1 MSGSNNRRIYELWMT
16 IQDIVGRA
24 SLWPVSIRRYFWTQ
38 NLKLWQR
45 TLVAAFVFINGL
57 NPQIFME
64 WVEVLH
70 LASDSAAVRHFQY
83 LLSSFE
89 SNPRRYNL
97 YGYNIS
103 NNRYEYLD
111 GRVRVYVNKSQR

>member
-1 MSGSNNRRIYELWMT
+1 MWMT

-38 NLKLWQR
+38 NLNVSQR
-45 TLVAAFVFINGL
+45 TLVASFVFINGL
-57 NPQIFME
+57 NPQIFMK
-64 WVEVLH
+64 WVEVLN

-97 YGYNIS
+97 YAYNVS
-103 NNRYEYLD
+103 KNRYEYLD

>member
-16 IQDIVGRA
+16 IKDIVGRA

-70 LASDSAAVRHFQY
+70 LASDSAAFDIFNIFF
-83 LLSSFE
+83 LLL
-89 SNPRRYNL
+89 NP
-97 YGYNIS
+97 IQ
-103 NNRYEYLD
+103 D
-111 GRVRVYVNKSQR
+111 DIICMVTTFPTTDT